1 MTPATTHHRKDDA
14 VALHEVRTTIN
25 PGEVL
30 KVDDAELLDL
40 TRQGLILDEKTVA
53 KIEKAEAAAAVKAES
68 KGD

>member
-1 MTPATTHHRKDDA
+1 M
-14 VALHEVRTTIN
+14 ALHEVRTTIN

-40 TRQGLILDEKTVA
+40 ERYGILIPDAQVA
-53 KIEKAEAAAAVKAES
+53 KIEKAEAAAAAKAAKADAES